1 MSQAAIEIENL
12 SVSYGANRV
21 LRHVTLQIE
30 PGQMVGIFGPNGAGK
45 STLLKATLGLVPS
58 DGGRIKLFS
67 QSVSA
72 ARRRVAYV
80 PQRESVDWDFPVLVE
95 DVVLMGRYAHLGW
108 LHRPARADRE
118 RAAQALEQVE
128 MRPFAERQIGQ
139 LSGGQQQRVFL
150 ARALSQEADIYMLD
164 EPFIGV
170 DAATEQKI
178 FEILSKLR
186 GLGKLVLVV
195 NHDLSTARHFDKLVL
210 LNGQLVAYGTVD
222 EVFKPDLLQRA
233 YSGRLT
239 LLQEADRLIALR

>member
-21 LRHVTLQIE
+21 LRNVTVKID
-30 PGQMVGIFGPNGAGK
+30 PGRMVGIFGPNGAGK

-72 ARRRVAYV
+72 ARRRVAYI

-118 RAAQALEQVE
+118 RAAQALDQVE
-128 MRPFAERQIGQ
+128 MTPLAKRQIGQ

-150 ARALSQEADIYMLD
+150 ARALSQDADIYMLD

-178 FEILSKLR
+178 FEILRALKNK
-186 GLGKLVLVV
+186 GKLVLVV
-195 NHDLSTARHFDKLVL
+195 NHDLSTARHFDSLVL

-233 YSGRLT
+233 YRGRLT